1 MFIIKI
7 LIILFSSIFLFSQD
21 PELLLNQGD
30 SALLSG
36 DIDNAESLFNKS
48 LKADPSFA
56 PALQALSKLS
66 LYKGDLKKANEY
78 SIQAVQADEDFREW
92 SNKIIKIKDEMLRAK
107 KSSTSEESIAIYES
121 IIKQHS
127 YYSDAYFY
135 IGYNHYKNKDIKT
148 ASMNFSKALAIYPNH
163 KNAKTML
170 SNITKKLLNNGNKSY
185 KRGDLTKA
193 TSYYEQALE
202 YDSNFYLAHFQ
213 LGVLQ
218 KKQGQSEV
226 AIESLKKV
234 LDIKPDHDK
243 TWFTLGTVFESEGD
257 IDLSLEHYKKAID
270 INPTYSKPYA
280 SLGKIYTDMKDYK
293 NAEDILK
300 RVVQIDSEY
309 PEGFMRLGFL
319 YIEQEKYD
327 DALENLKRS
336 IELDDGDYMKFFKLA
351 SVYNNLEKWN
361 LAAQS
366 AQSCIDLKKK
376 FGGGWL
382 ELGLAELGRK
392 KSTRAKRHFEEARKD
407 RDWRKMAERKIDEI
421 NNPSKYEK

>member
-1 MFIIKI
+1 MSIIKI
-7 LIILFSSIFLFSQD
+7 LIILFSSIFLFAQD
-21 PELLLNQGD
+21 PESLLNEGE
-30 SALLSG
+30 SALISG
-36 DIDNAESLFNKS
+36 DIDNAESLFNES
-48 LKADPSFA
+48 LKVDPSFA

-107 KSSTSEESIAIYES
+107 KSGTPEESIAIYES
-121 IIKQHS
+121 ITKKHS

-135 IGYNHYKNKDIKT
+135 IGYTHYKNKDIKT

-218 KKQGQSEV
+218 KKQGQSKV

-243 TWFTLGTVFESEGD
+243 TWFTLGTVFESEGN

-280 SLGKIYTDMKDYK
+280 SLGKIYTEMKDYS

-300 RVVQIDSEY
+300 KVVQIDSEY
-309 PEGFMRLGFL
+309 SEGFMRLGFL
-319 YIEQEKYD
+319 YIEQEKYE

-336 IELDDGDYMKFFKLA
+336 IELDDGDYMKHFKLA

-392 KSTRAKRHFEEARKD
+392 NSTRAKRHFEEARKD

>member
-280 SLGKIYTDMKDYK
+280 SLGKIYTDMKDYE

>member
-1 MFIIKI
+1 MFIKKI
-7 LIILFSSIFLFSQD
+7 LIILCSSIFLFSQD
-21 PELLLNQGD
+21 PELLLNQGE

-36 DIDNAESLFNKS
+36 DIDNAESLFNES
-48 LKADPSFA
+48 LKVDPSFA

-280 SLGKIYTDMKDYK
+280 SLGKIYTDMKDYE

>member
-66 LYKGDLKKANEY
+66 LHKGDLKKANEY

-280 SLGKIYTDMKDYK
+280 SLGKIYTDMKDYE